1 MDSFFT
7 SFLYADGEN
16 IKINITNT
24 LTVQENGSAHATI
37 DYTTTSS
44 SVTFYGECN
53 TPKRSAS
60 SMSQTISVP
69 IIDDTAYELS
79 KYFFVNITNNTTGYK
94 VNNGSAYVYINDDD
108 TQPLELLSFAD
119 KGVTE
124 TDSDQTV
131 SQ

>member
-1 MDSFFT
+1 
-7 SFLYADGEN
+7 
-16 IKINITNT
+16 
-24 LTVQENGSAHATI
+24 
-37 DYTTTSS
+37 
-44 SVTFYGECN
+44 
-53 TPKRSAS
+53 
-60 SMSQTISVP
+60 MSQTISVP